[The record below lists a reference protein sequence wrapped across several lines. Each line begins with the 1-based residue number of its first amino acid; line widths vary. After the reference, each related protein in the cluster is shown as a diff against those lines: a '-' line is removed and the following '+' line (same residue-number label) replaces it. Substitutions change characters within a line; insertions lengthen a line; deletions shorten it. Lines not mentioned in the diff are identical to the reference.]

1 LTHRTRDSVRK
12 RDCIEKEAFSMPDS
26 PAIWPQEGERIAKTL
41 ARAGV
46 CSRRD
51 AERLIEDGRV
61 SVNGKK
67 LDTAAFKVTQKDVIK
82 VDGKRIEAAERTRMW
97 RYHKPQGLVTTHRD
111 PQGRPNVFENLPED
125 LPRVISVGRLD
136 LNSEG
141 LLLLTNDGE
150 VARALE
156 LPTTGWVRRYRARAF
171 GRVTQE
177 QLDELR
183 DGIEVDG
190 VRYGSITAKLEQ
202 GDKSNV
208 WIAVSLTE
216 GKNRE
221 VRRVFEA
228 IGLKVNRLIRIG
240 YGPFQL
246 GNLEEGKVEEINP
259 RILKEQL
266 GAKLGGAKDNAAD
279 AKEPKKPAKPPRGRP
294 GRPGKPA
301 PGKKTAAKESK
312 RPVRVGTPT
321 KRRVR

>member
-1 LTHRTRDSVRK
+1 
-12 RDCIEKEAFSMPDS
+12 MPDS
-26 PAIWPQEGERIAKTL
+26 TAIWPQEGERIAKTL

-61 SVNGKK
+61 TVNGKK

-82 VDGKRIEAAERTRMW
+82 VDGKKIEAADRTRMW

-111 PQGRPNVFENLPED
+111 PQDRPTVFDHLPED

-156 LPTTGWVRRYRARAF
+156 LPATGWVRRYRVRAF

-177 QLDELR
+177 QLDELQ

-190 VRYGSITAKLEQ
+190 VRYGSIHAKLEQ
-202 GDKSNV
+202 GERANV

-246 GNLEEGKVEEINP
+246 GNLEDGKVEEISP

-266 GAKLGGAKDNAAD
+266 GGMLKKLSHTDEKSAAKPSKDRAK
-279 AKEPKKPAKPPRGRP
+279 KAKPPRARSSKSA
-294 GRPGKPA
+294 PGKSA
-301 PGKKTAAKESK
+301 PGKKGPVKDAKT
-312 RPVRVGTPT
+312 PMRVGTPT